1 MNTTIERAIAAW
13 LKSLAAFANVAIHAG
28 QSEEE
33 IPNDYPVIYVV
44 CSGSDSPASL
54 LYVSNVSVVI
64 STPEIIEE
72 GLLQHD
78 QIVADMRAALKDLQ
92 AVPSFFPPA
101 YTCAGVDLN
110 RWDDQQEDG
119 RWTTAAEL
127 TVGVIDG
134 QQ

>member
-13 LKSLAAFANVAIHAG
+13 LKSLTAFASVAIHAG

-64 STPEIIEE
+64 STPEVIEE

-92 AVPSFFPPA
+92 AIPSFFPPA
-101 YTCAGVDLN
+101 YTCAGVELN
-110 RWDDQQEDG
+110 KWDDQQEDG
-119 RWTTAAEL
+119 RWTTASEL